1 MISDATRAEID
12 RMPRQDLLLEVH
24 KGRESRFQRESFA
37 YLRTRLESL
46 DKGAE
51 AAFQDVQIA
60 QASDSNSIARESNR
74 TAKLALI
81 VSIVSAAVAVLALLL
96 SLRK

>member
-12 RMPRQDLLLEVH
+12 HMSRQDLLLEVN
-24 KGRESRFQRESFA
+24 KGRESRFQRENFA

-51 AAFQDVQIA
+51 DAFQGAQIA
-60 QASDSNSIARESNR
+60 HASDSNSIARESNR

-81 VSIVSAAVAVLALLL
+81 VSIVSAVVALLALLL
-96 SLRK
+96 SLKK